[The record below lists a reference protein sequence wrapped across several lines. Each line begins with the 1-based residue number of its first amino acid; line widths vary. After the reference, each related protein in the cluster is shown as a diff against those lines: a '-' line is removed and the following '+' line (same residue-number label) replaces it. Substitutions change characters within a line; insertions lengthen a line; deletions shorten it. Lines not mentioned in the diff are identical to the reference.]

1 VVDINL
7 RSPDSVQTVRKNPRC
22 LQPDTRSCSC
32 SPTHCTA
39 PRCRPALDATHAVSR
54 PLDRGAILQRIRAA
68 FPNSQDFDATDR
80 GAILNRGVACDLRQ
94 ELREA

>member
-1 VVDINL
+1 M
-7 RSPDSVQTVRKNPRC
+7 
-22 LQPDTRSCSC
+22 
-32 SPTHCTA
+32 PTARYPQLFVWRCTA
-39 PRCRPALDATHAVSR
+39 TRCRPALDATHAVSR

-68 FPNSQDFDATDR
+68 FPNSQDLDATDR